1 MGFSVF
7 VEILNL
13 RLRRTK
19 KQVEPV
25 KLHESFIAESSSD
38 GSTGAD

>member
-13 RLRRTK
+13 RLRGKSR
-19 KQVEPV
+19 PV
-25 KLHESFIAESSSD
+25 DLHERYVPSGNRPSV
-38 GSTGAD
+38 TGK